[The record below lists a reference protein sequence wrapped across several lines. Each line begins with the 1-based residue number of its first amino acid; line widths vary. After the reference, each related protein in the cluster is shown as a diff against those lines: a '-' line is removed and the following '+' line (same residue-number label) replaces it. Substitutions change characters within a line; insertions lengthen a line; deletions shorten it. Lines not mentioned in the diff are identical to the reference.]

1 MFAKGKQVR
10 LGHRV
15 MIAQHV
21 KGVVVFSIDTDEY
34 SAEFPKSNWEYL
46 GRGIMVQ
53 TENDGLVYLE
63 KPFSDPDD
71 LEIIG

>member
-1 MFAKGKQVR
+1 MFAKGKQIR

-34 SAEFPKSNWEYL
+34 SAEFPKSDWEHL
-46 GRGIMVQ
+46 RRGIMVQ
-53 TENDGLVYLE
+53 TENDELIYVEHAFIGDE
-63 KPFSDPDD
+63 D

>member
-1 MFAKGKQVR
+1 MFAKGKQIR

-34 SAEFPKSNWEYL
+34 SAEFPKSDWEYL

-53 TENDGLVYLE
+53 TENDGLIFVGTAPIGDE
-63 KPFSDPDD
+63 D
-71 LEIIG
+71 LEIIE